1 MPRFL
6 VYALIFT
13 AGVACGVAL
22 TVDRDP
28 IGNPGSTSVSPT
40 EDSVAR
46 ANVQPLEQLAYSN
59 TEIGLEDIQDTVSG
73 VPSTETMA
81 DIATNDRL
89 VQEIPDYYRA
99 TIGPVPQHVTF
110 GERYRVFEIES
121 IDEPWAYAMEAGI
134 NDLIANHGPASGE
147 VFEFVQCRY
156 SYCAL
161 AGYTHDGQEPR
172 GTSVIGQLSK
182 QPWWQ
187 GSRAHLGNYTDENGR
202 TSFVLLIPRF
212 ED

>member
-6 VYALIFT
+6 VYAMIFS
-13 AGVACGVAL
+13 AGAACGVAL
-22 TVDRDP
+22 TVHRDP
-28 IGNPGSTSVSPT
+28 IGTPGATSVSPT
-40 EDSVAR
+40 EESEAQ
-46 ANVQPLEQLAYSN
+46 ANVRPLEQSAYSS
-59 TEIGLEDIQDTVSG
+59 TVDDLEDTQDTVSG

-81 DIATNDRL
+81 DIATNNRL
-89 VQEIPDYYRA
+89 VPQIPGYYRA

-110 GERYRVFEIES
+110 GERYRVFETES
-121 IDEPWAYAMEAGI
+121 IDEPWAFAMEAGI
-134 NDLIANHGPASGE
+134 NDLIANHGPGSGE
-147 VFEFVQCRY
+147 VVEFVQCRY

-172 GTSVIGQLSK
+172 GASAIGQLSK

-187 GSRAHLGNYTDENGR
+187 GSRAMFVNYTDENGR
-202 TSFVLLIPRF
+202 TSFVVLIPRF